1 MSNSLNFKGK
11 NEKSVYFE
19 SILKYYIFSSLKI
32 LFKSTIP
39 EILSTFK
46 LTYFIGA
53 WYSNLKLSNNSCIFV
68 FLQTTED
75 LYNFVKFFVRFTD
88 KIKIFHSN
96 EKINLQIESN
106 YFYLI
111 MKNSLNSITISSGL
125 QNLLIPDCPFLSI
138 KESTKDCFLLTEITG
153 KKLKL
158 RALNFFKYAHKTLN
172 VFPLNQKNKT
182 LDLRITLNFTNFH
195 FFLNSVNLE
204 FSRKKNGFF
213 EFLNLMIRNGDN
225 KVLLIINDVSFLAG
239 FFRQILSNNFSILS
253 NFSSVEKILKDLKKF
268 NSGLKPVLIICSEVW
283 GNKSLFNRID
293 PRDLTVILKI
303 NLNKFK
309 KIPHIKSFFYF

>member
-1 MSNSLNFKGK
+1 MDKFLNFKEK
-11 NEKSVYFE
+11 NKKSVYFE
-19 SILKYYIFSSLKI
+19 SILKHYLFSSLKI
-32 LFKSTIP
+32 LFKSTSS
-39 EILSTFK
+39 EILSNFN

-53 WYSNLKLSNNSCIFV
+53 LYSNLKLSNNSCIFV

-75 LYNFVKFFVRFTD
+75 LYNFIKFFVRFTD

-96 EKINLQIESN
+96 EKINSQIESN

-111 MKNSLNSITISSGL
+111 MKNSLNSIRISSGL
-125 QNLLIPDCPFLSI
+125 QNLLFPECSFLSI
-138 KESTKDCFLLTEITG
+138 KESTEDCFFLTEITG

-158 RALNFFKYAHKTLN
+158 QALNFFKYTHETLN
-172 VFPLNQKNKT
+172 VIPLNQKIKT
-182 LDLRITLNFTNFH
+182 LDLRITLNFTNLH

-213 EFLNLMIRNGDN
+213 EFLNLMIRNGNN

-239 FFRQILSNNFSILS
+239 FFRQILINYFSILS

-283 GNKSLFNRID
+283 ENKSLFNRID

-303 NLNKFK
+303 NLNKLK
-309 KIPHIKSFFYF
+309 KIPYIKSFFYF

>member
-1 MSNSLNFKGK
+1 MDKFLNFKEK
-11 NEKSVYFE
+11 NKKSVYFE
-19 SILKYYIFSSLKI
+19 SILKYYLFSSLKI
-32 LFKSTIP
+32 LFKSTSP
-39 EILSTFK
+39 EILSNFN

-53 WYSNLKLSNNSCIFV
+53 LISNLKLSNNSCIFV

-88 KIKIFHSN
+88 KIKIFHAN
-96 EKINLQIESN
+96 EKINSQIESN

-111 MKNSLNSITISSGL
+111 MKNSLNSIRISSGL
-125 QNLLIPDCPFLSI
+125 QNLLFPECSFLSI
-138 KESTKDCFLLTEITG
+138 KESTEDCFFLTEITG

-158 RALNFFKYAHKTLN
+158 QALNFFKYTHETLN
-172 VFPLNQKNKT
+172 VIPLNQKIKT
-182 LDLRITLNFTNFH
+182 LDLRITLNFRNLH

-213 EFLNLMIRNGDN
+213 EFLNLMIRNGNN

-239 FFRQILSNNFSILS
+239 FFRQILINYFSILS

-283 GNKSLFNRID
+283 ENKSLFNRID

-303 NLNKFK
+303 NLNKLK
-309 KIPHIKSFFYF
+309 KIPYIKSFFYF